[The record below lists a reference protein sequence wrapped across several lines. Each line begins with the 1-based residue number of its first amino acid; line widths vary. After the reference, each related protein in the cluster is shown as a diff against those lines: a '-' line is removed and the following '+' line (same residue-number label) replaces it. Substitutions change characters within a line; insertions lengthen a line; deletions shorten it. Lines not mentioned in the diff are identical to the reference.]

1 MNKLI
6 KFLKLESI
14 FGSDEPK
21 NGQQSIDTE
30 LEEQFFD
37 SFQNL
42 KEDDIPPD
50 SNDMLKI
57 KESKDFA
64 DNQWN

>member
-14 FGSDEPK
+14 FGSKKPK
-21 NGQQSIDTE
+21 DDQQSIDTE

-37 SFQNL
+37 SFRNL

-50 SNDMLKI
+50 SNNM
-57 KESKDFA
+57 
-64 DNQWN
+64 